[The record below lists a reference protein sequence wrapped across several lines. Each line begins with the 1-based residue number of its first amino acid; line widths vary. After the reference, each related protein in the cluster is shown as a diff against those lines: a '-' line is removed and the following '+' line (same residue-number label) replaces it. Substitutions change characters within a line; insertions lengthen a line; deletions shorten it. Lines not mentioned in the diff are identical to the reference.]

1 MATLSEL
8 TIHQSDALKLQ
19 QEKNIKDVELQ
30 QCYARMEQGEPPSQ
44 ELELDWQR
52 SNDLEQR
59 RKTERRIREE
69 KERETEHFLLPGGVI
84 TQAEPRPQAYAPS
97 DDADIQIA
105 RPYGSHAPFKPTEP
119 GANMRHIRKPN
130 PKPIEI

>member
-1 MATLSEL
+1 M
-8 TIHQSDALKLQ
+8 
-19 QEKNIKDVELQ
+19 
-30 QCYARMEQGEPPSQ
+30 
-44 ELELDWQR
+44 
-52 SNDLEQR
+52 
-59 RKTERRIREE
+59 
-69 KERETEHFLLPGGVI
+69 I

-105 RPYGSHAPFKPTEP
+105 RPYGSHAPFKPRYERSSLFLNEYYVIYFSEP